1 LIIEIYQGAALTKT
15 RKSFA
20 EEYKVRK
27 LIIVSNDP
35 SPRQMAD
42 ILVLPWK
49 EFLQRLWE
57 GDIIG

>member
-1 LIIEIYQGAALTKT
+1 MVNARHLKGL
-15 RKSFA
+15 KSFA

-27 LIIVSNDP
+27 LIIVSDDP
-35 SPRQMAD
+35 YPRLMAD

-49 EFLQRLWE
+49 EFLTRLWA